1 MKHLLTCA
9 LAVAMMTTAA
19 HAEDAIKRD
28 PAINWN
34 LPIEP
39 SQERTSMNEEKK
51 RIITT
56 VGVIAIIGLAVAAV
70 VAGPG
75 SVSK

>member
-1 MKHLLTCA
+1 MKIILAGA
-9 LAVAMMTTAA
+9 LALMATTS

-34 LPIEP
+34 LPIEEAQRP
-39 SQERTSMNEEKK
+39 STIDEDKK
-51 RIITT
+51 RVVTA
-56 VGVIAIIGLAVAAV
+56 VGVVAIIGLAVAAI

-75 SVSK
+75 SDSR